1 VKVIILSAVA
11 VLVLGF
17 AAAFV
22 LDRTQEPA
30 YEVFVGSGTR
40 VGEPGSNLVGP
51 RWNGLNE
58 PGQPTS

>member
-22 LDRTQEPA
+22 LDRTAEPA
-30 YEVFVGSGTR
+30 YEAFVGSGTR

-51 RWNGLNE
+51 HWNGLNE
-58 PGQPTS
+58 PGRPTS